1 MAIGFT
7 LRSTE
12 LFGVY
17 GVAKPEWGTKRLCLN
32 CAARFYDMN
41 REPIV
46 CPACS
51 TVLDPVVQS
60 RPRRSRAAPKLA
72 AVAAVADPE
81 EVVVVEPDEEVEAED
96 DEEEVV
102 VVAAA
107 EDEEEDGEEEAEEDG
122 ESAIE
127 DVSELGDDDMADVIE
142 TDLDEDEQER

>member
-1 MAIGFT
+1 M
-7 LRSTE
+7 
-12 LFGVY
+12 
-17 GVAKPEWGTKRLCLN
+17 AKPEWGGKRICLN
-32 CAARFYDMN
+32 CGARFYDMN
-41 REPIV
+41 RDPIV

-72 AVAAVADPE
+72 AVVAVVDREE
-81 EVVVVEPDEEVEAED
+81 EVVVVEPDEEVEAEED
-96 DEEEVV
+96 EEVV

-107 EDEEEDGEEEAEEDG
+107 GDDEEEEEDEAEEDG

-142 TDLDEDEQER
+142 TDLDEDEAER

>member
-1 MAIGFT
+1 
-7 LRSTE
+7 
-12 LFGVY
+12 VY
-17 GVAKPEWGTKRLCLN
+17 GVAKPEWGTKRICLN
-32 CAARFYDMN
+32 CGARFYDLN

-51 TVLDPVVQS
+51 TALDPVAQN

-72 AVAAVADPE
+72 AVAAVVDPE
-81 EVVVVEPDEEVEAED
+81 DAVVAEPDEEIEVDE
-96 DEEEVV
+96 DEEEVT

-107 EDEEEDGEEEAEEDG
+107 EDEEEADEEEAEDDG

-142 TDLDEDEQER
+142 TDLDEDEAEH